1 MYIYPPNLTIGQ
13 PASLLATS
21 NNVDP
26 LCSGDSTGSITLNP
40 TGGNSPY
47 NYEWE
52 NNGIIIGNGVTV
64 NNLAAGSYNYTITDD
79 NNCTLVGTIDLISP
93 NALALTPT
101 SISSSC
107 GNSDGSANV
116 TVMGGTVAID
126 YGYSWLDVST
136 AAGLPSTTNSLTN
149 ITSGVYRVIVNDD
162 NGCSDSTDIAVSD
175 SDGPSLTFT
184 SSNIACFGVTNGTID
199 LTVSGNGPPYT
210 YFWSGPVGFVDP
222 GVEDLSGLDPGV
234 YTVFVTDPLGC
245 SSAENITVGGPN
257 DNIQIQSTVTQM
269 VCNSDSSGAISINI
283 IGGTSPYNI
292 SWTGPNGFTSTDEDL
307 INLNEPGDYT
317 ISVTDANGCPDSG
330 PLTELFTITEP
341 SALVIDTNIVQPT
354 CDSTDGIL
362 YVTVTGGT
370 VSGDYNYV
378 WDDISTPEYNK
389 SFDDSLTDIGAG
401 NYIITV
407 TDDNLCSDSVI
418 IAISDLTAPTLS
430 AVSTN
435 VDCIG
440 DDDGTI
446 DLTISPV
453 GTYSLIGTM
462 MERET
467 LMIMKTLFY

>member
-1 MYIYPPNLTIGQ
+1 M
-13 PASLLATS
+13 
-21 NNVDP
+21 
-26 LCSGDSTGSITLNP
+26 
-40 TGGNSPY
+40 
-47 NYEWE
+47 
-52 NNGIIIGNGVTV
+52 
-64 NNLAAGSYNYTITDD
+64 
-79 NNCTLVGTIDLISP
+79 
-93 NALALTPT
+93 
-101 SISSSC
+101 
-107 GNSDGSANV
+107 
-116 TVMGGTVAID
+116 
-126 YGYSWLDVST
+126 
-136 AAGLPSTTNSLTN
+136 
-149 ITSGVYRVIVNDD
+149 
-162 NGCSDSTDIAVSD
+162 
-175 SDGPSLTFT
+175 
-184 SSNIACFGVTNGTID
+184 
-199 LTVSGNGPPYT
+199 
-210 YFWSGPVGFVDP
+210 
-222 GVEDLSGLDPGV
+222 
-234 YTVFVTDPLGC
+234 FVTDPLGC

-257 DNIQIQSTVTQM
+257 DNIQIQSTITQM
-269 VCNSDSSGAISINI
+269 VCNSDSSGAIAINI

-292 SWTGPNGFTSTDEDL
+292 NWTGPNGFTSTDEDL
-307 INLNEPGDYT
+307 IDINEPGDYT

-401 NYIITV
+401 NYVITV

-418 IAISDLTAPTLS
+418 IAISDLNGPTLS

-453 GTYSLIGTM
+453 GTYTIDWDNDGTGDFDDNEDLILLAAGS
-462 MERET
+462 
-467 LMIMKTLFY
+467 YNVVVQDV